1 MASLVLK
8 MSVSLDGF
16 VAPRDGSSDW
26 VAAGRSRDRAHNRS
40 VLEPLAAGGHS
51 GRMPTDTTDARF
63 AADVLE
69 ADTPVVVDFHAA
81 WCGPCRVMSPILA
94 ELAAERPDV
103 RFVKVD
109 VDDNLETAA
118 RYGVMSMPTLM
129 VFRDGAPVL
138 KLIGSRRK
146 SRLVSELAEVI

>member
-1 MASLVLK
+1 
-8 MSVSLDGF
+8 
-16 VAPRDGSSDW
+16 
-26 VAAGRSRDRAHNRS
+26 
-40 VLEPLAAGGHS
+40 
-51 GRMPTDTTDARF
+51 MPTDTTDAHF

>member
-1 MASLVLK
+1 
-8 MSVSLDGF
+8 
-16 VAPRDGSSDW
+16 
-26 VAAGRSRDRAHNRS
+26 
-40 VLEPLAAGGHS
+40 
-51 GRMPTDTTDARF
+51 MPTDTTDARF

-118 RYGVMSMPTLM
+118 RYGVMSMPTMM

-146 SRLVSELAEVI
+146 SRLVEELAEVI

>member
-1 MASLVLK
+1 
-8 MSVSLDGF
+8 
-16 VAPRDGSSDW
+16 
-26 VAAGRSRDRAHNRS
+26 
-40 VLEPLAAGGHS
+40 
-51 GRMPTDTTDARF
+51 MPTDTTDDRF
-63 AADVLE
+63 TADVLE
-69 ADTPVVVDFHAA
+69 SDAPVVVDFHAA

-109 VDDNLETAA
+109 VDDNLETAT

-138 KLIGSRRK
+138 TLVGSRRK
-146 SRLVSELAEVI
+146 RRLVEELAGVI

>member
-1 MASLVLK
+1 V
-8 MSVSLDGF
+8 VG
-16 VAPRDGSSDW
+16 
-26 VAAGRSRDRAHNRS
+26 
-40 VLEPLAAGGHS
+40 
-51 GRMPTDTTDARF
+51 MPTDTTDARF
-63 AADVLE
+63 TADVLE
-69 ADTPVVVDFHAA
+69 ADSPVVVDFHAA

-146 SRLVSELAEVI
+146 SRLVEELAEVM